1 MLIYEAK
8 LIGKPNQYNALD
20 GAIRTGLFVRNSCI
34 RYWMDNKGISKY
46 DLNTY
51 CKVLAD
57 NPEFPWARQLNSMA
71 RQAHAERAWAA
82 VSRFFDNCKKR
93 TAYGESHSPCRR
105 SKKGRPGKKGYPR
118 FKKNQRRGT
127 VEYKTSGWKLSDD
140 RKYITFTDGFK
151 AGRFKMVGSRDLG
164 YYNPKKDI
172 KRVRAVRRADGYYVQ
187 FGVKCDRFADVE
199 PTGRAI
205 GLDVGLKEFYT
216 DSNGETTPNPHNYRK
231 SERRLKRLQRQASRK
246 QKGSHNRRKAGSK
259 VGRQHLKIQ
268 RQRKDHAVKLAR
280 CVVLSNDLIAYE
292 DLAIRNLVKNRKLAK
307 SISDTGWYQ
316 FRVWLEY
323 FAQVF
328 GKVTVAVPPAYTSQD
343 CSECGKR
350 VKKSLSTRTHV
361 CEFGCVL
368 DRDENAARN
377 ILIKGL
383 RTVGHTGSK
392 AWGDLDLCSLS
403 EMMSQPGLGGNP
415 HERLVN
421 PKGIE

>member
-1 MLIYEAK
+1 MLIYEMK
-8 LIGKPNQYNALD
+8 LKGKPEQYTALD
-20 GAIRTGLFVRNSCI
+20 GAIQTGLFIRNSCI
-34 RYWMDNKGISKY
+34 RYWMDNEGIGKY
-46 DLNTY
+46 DLSSY

-57 NPEFPWARQLNSMA
+57 SPEFPWAKQLNSMA

-82 VSRFFDNCKKR
+82 ISRFFENCKK
-93 TAYGESHSPCRR
+93 
-105 SKKGRPGKKGYPR
+105 KKPGKKGFPR
-118 FKKNQRRGT
+118 FKKNQRRAS
-127 VEYKTSGWKLSDD
+127 VEYKTTGWKLSDD

-151 AGRFKMVGSRDLG
+151 AGQFKLLGSRDLG
-164 YYNPKKDI
+164 YYNPSKDI
-172 KRVRAVRRADGYYVQ
+172 KRVRVVRRADGYYVQ
-187 FGVKCDRFADVE
+187 FGIKCDRRVDVE

-216 DSNGETTPNPHNYRK
+216 DSNGGVATNPRNYRK
-231 SERRLKRLQRQASRK
+231 SEKCLKRLQRQASRK
-246 QKGSHNRRKAGSK
+246 QKGSSNRRKANER

-268 RQRKDHAVKLAR
+268 RQRKDHAIKLAR
-280 CVVLSNDLIAYE
+280 CVILSNDLVAYE
-292 DLAIRNLVKNRKLAK
+292 DLAIRNLVKNRKLSK
-307 SISDTGWYQ
+307 SISDAGWYQ

-361 CEFGCVL
+361 CECGCVL

-377 ILIKGL
+377 ILMKGL

-403 EMMSQPGLGGNP
+403 AMVLSKSGS
-415 HERLVN
+415 
-421 PKGIE
+421 

>member
-34 RYWMDNKGISKY
+34 RYWMDNKGIGKY

-57 NPEFPWARQLNSMA
+57 HPEFPWARQLNSMA

-82 VSRFFDNCKKR
+82 VSRFFDNC
-93 TAYGESHSPCRR
+93 
-105 SKKGRPGKKGYPR
+105 KKGRPGKKGYPR

-151 AGRFKMVGSRDLG
+151 AGRFKLLGFRDLG

-172 KRVRAVRRADGYYVQ
+172 KRVRVVRRADGYYVQ
-187 FGVKCDRFADVE
+187 FSIKCDRKQDVE

-216 DSNGETTPNPHNYRK
+216 DSNGGTASNPRNYRK
-231 SERRLKRLQRQASRK
+231 SEKRLKRLQRQASRK
-246 QKGSHNRRKAGSK
+246 QKGGSNRRKACMK

-280 CVVLSNDLIAYE
+280 CVILSNDLVAYE

-307 SISDTGWYQ
+307 SISDAGWYQ

-350 VKKSLSTRTHV
+350 VKKSLSTRTHI
-361 CEFGCVL
+361 CECGCVL
-368 DRDENAARN
+368 DRDENAAKN
-377 ILIKGL
+377 ILMKGL

-392 AWGDLDLCSLS
+392 AWGDLALCSLS
-403 EMMSQPGLGGNP
+403 EMILSKSGS
-415 HERLVN
+415 
-421 PKGIE
+421 

>member
-8 LIGKPNQYNALD
+8 LKGKPEQYEALD

-34 RYWMDNKGISKY
+34 RYWMDNKGIGKY
-46 DLNTY
+46 DFSKY

-57 NPEFPWARQLNSMA
+57 NPEFPWARQLSAMA
-71 RQAHAERAWAA
+71 RQAHAERAWSAI
-82 VSRFFDNCKKR
+82 SRFFDNCKK
-93 TAYGESHSPCRR
+93 G
-105 SKKGRPGKKGYPR
+105 KPGKKGFPK
-118 FKKNQRRGT
+118 FKKNQRRGS
-127 VEYKTSGWKLSDD
+127 VEYKTNGWKLSDD

-151 AGRFKMVGSRDLG
+151 AGRFKLLGSRDLG

-172 KRVRAVRRADGYYVQ
+172 KRVRVVRRADGYYAQ
-187 FGVKCDRFADVE
+187 FCIKCDRRQDVE
-199 PTGRAI
+199 PTRRAI

-216 DSNGETTPNPHNYRK
+216 DSNGDAVSNPRNYRK
-231 SERRLKRLQRQASRK
+231 SEKRLKRLQRQASRK
-246 QKGSHNRRKAGSK
+246 QKGSNNRRKACMK

-280 CVVLSNDLIAYE
+280 CVILSNDLVTYE

-307 SISDTGWYQ
+307 SINDAGWYQ

-343 CSECGKR
+343 CSECGNR

-361 CEFGCVL
+361 CECGCVL

-377 ILIKGL
+377 ILVKGL

-392 AWGDLDLCSLS
+392 AWGDLDLCSVS
-403 EMMSQPGLGGNP
+403 EMILSKSGSMNQESPSL
-415 HERLVN
+415 
-421 PKGIE
+421 

>member
-1 MLIYEAK
+1 MLIYEMK
-8 LIGKPNQYNALD
+8 LKGKPEQYTALD
-20 GAIRTGLFVRNSCI
+20 GAIQTGLFIRNSCI
-34 RYWMDNKGISKY
+34 RYWMDNEGIGKY
-46 DLNTY
+46 DLSSY

-57 NPEFPWARQLNSMA
+57 SPEFPWAKQLNSMA

-82 VSRFFDNCKKR
+82 ISRFFENCKK
-93 TAYGESHSPCRR
+93 
-105 SKKGRPGKKGYPR
+105 KKPGKKGFPR
-118 FKKNQRRGT
+118 FKKNQRRAS
-127 VEYKTSGWKLSDD
+127 VEYKTTGWKLSDD

-151 AGRFKMVGSRDLG
+151 AGQFKLLGSRDLG
-164 YYNPKKDI
+164 YYNPSKDI
-172 KRVRAVRRADGYYVQ
+172 KRVRVVRRADGYYVQ
-187 FGVKCDRFADVE
+187 FGIKCDRRVDVE

-216 DSNGETTPNPHNYRK
+216 DSNGGVATNPRNYRK
-231 SERRLKRLQRQASRK
+231 SEKRLKRLQRQASRK
-246 QKGSHNRRKAGSK
+246 QKGSSNRRKANER

-268 RQRKDHAVKLAR
+268 RQRKDHAIKLAR
-280 CVVLSNDLIAYE
+280 CVILSNDLVAYE
-292 DLAIRNLVKNRKLAK
+292 DLAIRNLVKNRKLSK
-307 SISDTGWYQ
+307 SISDAGWYQ

-361 CEFGCVL
+361 CECGCVL

-377 ILIKGL
+377 ILMKGL

-403 EMMSQPGLGGNP
+403 AMVLSKSGS
-415 HERLVN
+415 
-421 PKGIE
+421 

>member
-1 MLIYEAK
+1 MLIYEMK
-8 LIGKPNQYNALD
+8 LKGKSEQYAALD
-20 GAIRTGLFVRNSCI
+20 ASIRTGLFIRNSCI
-34 RYWMDNKGISKY
+34 RHWMDNKGIGKY
-46 DLNTY
+46 DLSSY

-57 NPEFPWARQLNSMA
+57 NPDFPWAKQLNSMA

-82 VSRFFDNCKKR
+82 ISRFFDNCKKR
-93 TAYGESHSPCRR
+93 TAASEVPSDWRR
-105 SKKGRPGKKGYPR
+105 SKKKKPGKKGFPR
-118 FKKNQRRGT
+118 FKKNQRRGS
-127 VEYKTSGWKLSDD
+127 VEYKTTGWKLSDD

-151 AGRFKMVGSRDLG
+151 AGRFKLLGSRDLG

-172 KRVRAVRRADGYYVQ
+172 KRVRVIRRADGYYVQ
-187 FGVKCDRFADVE
+187 FGIKCDRRQDVE

-216 DSNGETTPNPHNYRK
+216 DSNGETVHNPRNYRK
-231 SERRLKRLQRQASRK
+231 SEKRLKRLQRQASRK
-246 QKGSHNRRKAGSK
+246 KKGSSNRRKACLK

-280 CVVLSNDLIAYE
+280 CVTLSNDWVAYE

-307 SISDTGWYQ
+307 SISDAGWYQ

-323 FAQVF
+323 FATVF

-343 CSECGKR
+343 CSECGNR

-361 CEFGCVL
+361 CKCGCVL

-377 ILIKGL
+377 ILMKGL
-383 RTVGHTGSK
+383 RTVGHTGSSGPRLGK
-392 AWGDLDLCSLS
+392 AWGDLDLCNVSATILS
-403 EMMSQPGLGGNP
+403 KSGS
-415 HERLVN
+415 
-421 PKGIE
+421 

>member
-1 MLIYEAK
+1 MLIYEMK
-8 LIGKPNQYNALD
+8 LKGKPEQYTALD
-20 GAIRTGLFVRNSCI
+20 GAIQTGLFIRNSCI
-34 RYWMDNKGISKY
+34 RYWMDNEGIGKY
-46 DLNTY
+46 DLSSY

-57 NPEFPWARQLNSMA
+57 SPEFPWAKQLNSMA

-82 VSRFFDNCKKR
+82 ITRFFENCKK
-93 TAYGESHSPCRR
+93 
-105 SKKGRPGKKGYPR
+105 KKPGKKGFPR
-118 FKKNQRRGT
+118 FKKNQRRAS
-127 VEYKTSGWKLSDD
+127 VEYKTTGWKLSDD

-151 AGRFKMVGSRDLG
+151 AGQFKLLGSRDLG
-164 YYNPKKDI
+164 YYNPSKDI
-172 KRVRAVRRADGYYVQ
+172 KRVRVVRRADGYYVQ
-187 FGVKCDRFADVE
+187 FGIKCDRRVDVE

-216 DSNGETTPNPHNYRK
+216 DSNGGVATNPRNYRK
-231 SERRLKRLQRQASRK
+231 SEKRLKRLQRQASRK
-246 QKGSHNRRKAGSK
+246 QKGSSNRRKANER

-268 RQRKDHAVKLAR
+268 RQRKDHAIKLAR
-280 CVVLSNDLIAYE
+280 CVILSNDLVAYE
-292 DLAIRNLVKNRKLAK
+292 DLAIRNLVKNRKLSK
-307 SISDTGWYQ
+307 SISDAGWYQ

-323 FAQVF
+323 FATVF

-361 CEFGCVL
+361 CECGCVL

-377 ILIKGL
+377 ILMKGL

-403 EMMSQPGLGGNP
+403 AMVLSKSGS
-415 HERLVN
+415 
-421 PKGIE
+421 

>member
-1 MLIYEAK
+1 MLIYEMK
-8 LIGKPNQYNALD
+8 LKGKLEQYAALD
-20 GAIRTGLFVRNSCI
+20 AAIRTGLFVRNSCV
-34 RYWMDNKGISKY
+34 RYWMDNEGIGKY
-46 DLNTY
+46 DLSSY

-57 NPEFPWARQLNSMA
+57 NPEFPWAKQLNSMA

-82 VSRFFDNCKKR
+82 ISRFFDNCKRGK
-93 TAYGESHSPCRR
+93 
-105 SKKGRPGKKGYPR
+105 PGKKGYPR
-118 FKKNQRRGT
+118 FKKNQRRAS
-127 VEYKTSGWKLSDD
+127 VEYKTTGWKLSDD

-151 AGRFKMVGSRDLG
+151 AGRFKLFGSRDLG
-164 YYNPKKDI
+164 YYNPSKDI
-172 KRVRAVRRADGYYVQ
+172 KRVRVVRRADGYYVQ
-187 FGVKCDRFADVE
+187 FGIKCVREACAKHSRTQDVE

-216 DSNGETTPNPHNYRK
+216 DSNGETVHNPRNYRK
-231 SERRLKRLQRQASRK
+231 SEKRLKRLQRQASRK
-246 QKGSHNRRKAGSK
+246 KKGSSNRRKACLK

-280 CVVLSNDLIAYE
+280 CVTLFNDWVAYE

-307 SISDTGWYQ
+307 SISDAGWYQ

-323 FAQVF
+323 FATVF

-343 CSECGKR
+343 CSECGNR

-361 CEFGCVL
+361 CKCGCVL

-377 ILIKGL
+377 ILMKGL
-383 RTVGHTGSK
+383 RTVGHTGSSGPRLGK

-403 EMMSQPGLGGNP
+403 EMVLSKSGS
-415 HERLVN
+415 
-421 PKGIE
+421 

>member
-1 MLIYEAK
+1 MLIYECK
-8 LIGKPNQYNALD
+8 LKGKPAQYDALD

-34 RYWMDNKGISKY
+34 RYWMDNEGIGKY
-46 DLNTY
+46 DLSSY

-57 NPEFPWARQLNSMA
+57 NPEFPWAKQLNSMA
-71 RQAHAERAWAA
+71 RQAHAERAWSAI
-82 VSRFFDNCKKR
+82 SRFYALHAGYANDNCKKR
-93 TAYGESHSPCRR
+93 TAASEGTSDWRR
-105 SKKGRPGKKGYPR
+105 SKKGKPGSKGFPR
-118 FKKNQRRGT
+118 FKKNQRRAS

-151 AGRFKMVGSRDLG
+151 AGRFKLFGSRDLG

-172 KRVRAVRRADGYYVQ
+172 KRVRVVRRADGYYVQ
-187 FGVKCDRFADVE
+187 FSIKCDRRQDEE

-216 DSNGETTPNPHNYRK
+216 DSNGETVSNRRNYRK
-231 SERRLKRLQRQASRK
+231 SEKRLKRLQRQASRK
-246 QKGSHNRRKAGSK
+246 QKGSNNRRKACMR

-280 CVVLSNDLIAYE
+280 CVIRSNDLVAYE

-307 SISDTGWYQ
+307 SISDAGWYQ

-323 FAQVF
+323 FATVF

-361 CEFGCVL
+361 CECGCTL

-377 ILIKGL
+377 ILMKGL
-383 RTVGHTGSK
+383 RTVGHTGSFGLDPSK
-392 AWGDLDLCSLS
+392 AWGDLDLCNVSATILS
-403 EMMSQPGLGGNP
+403 KSGS
-415 HERLVN
+415 
-421 PKGIE
+421 